1 VNVLSAKVY
10 LSSLTMMYVHDRV
23 SQQRSDM
30 TDFLHHFKVEM
41 SICNEPDFKESV
53 FEKRIHA
60 TIHSNQLLHMDDF
73 QHVNLTRSRYKL
85 NWVFYM
91 VARSYIFIP
100 KNQILVFLK
109 GLGMEK

>member
-1 VNVLSAKVY
+1 
-10 LSSLTMMYVHDRV
+10 MYVHDRV

-60 TIHSNQLLHMDDF
+60 TIHSNQHIDE
-73 QHVNLTRSRYKL
+73 SRH
-85 NWVFYM
+85 
-91 VARSYIFIP
+91 SYICLRCYFIWTIFSMSTLHDP
-100 KNQILVFLK
+100 VTN
-109 GLGMEK
+109 